1 MNVLVPQ
8 QGLENFVASDG
19 VALDFHFDGAHKA
32 YEHGA
37 IGQFVQRA
45 RLREEHLQY
54 FLKDLIVKEVDPEAP
69 LDDLLVLSGLG
80 SVKYALKCNL
90 HRSKLLLLLLS

>member
-1 MNVLVPQ
+1 M
-8 QGLENFVASDG
+8 
-19 VALDFHFDGAHKA
+19 ALDFHFDGAHKT

-69 LDDLLVLSGLG
+69 LDDLLVLSGLR

-90 HRSKLLLLLLS
+90 R

>member
-8 QGLENFVASDG
+8 QGLENLVAGDG
-19 VALDFHFDGAHKA
+19 VALDLDFDRAHEA
-32 YEHGA
+32 DEHGA

-45 RLREEHLQY
+45 WLSEEHLQH
-54 FLKDLIVKEVDPEAP
+54 FLKDLVVKEVDPEAP
-69 LDDLLVLSGLG
+69 LDDLLVLSGLR